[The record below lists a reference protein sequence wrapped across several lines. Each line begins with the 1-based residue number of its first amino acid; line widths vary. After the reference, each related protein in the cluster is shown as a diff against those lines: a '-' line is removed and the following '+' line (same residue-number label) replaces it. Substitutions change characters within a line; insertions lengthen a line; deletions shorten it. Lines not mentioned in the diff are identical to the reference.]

1 MPRFFFHIRDGTY
14 LPDTEG
20 TELPNIEA
28 ARIQAVRASGE
39 AIRDL
44 GVKFWDYQGEWAM
57 NVTDEAGN
65 KVVTLKFSAG
75 R

>member
-39 AIRDL
+39 ANRDL
-44 GVKFWDYQGEWAM
+44 GVKFWDYKGEWEM
-57 NVTDEAGN
+57 NVTDEGGN